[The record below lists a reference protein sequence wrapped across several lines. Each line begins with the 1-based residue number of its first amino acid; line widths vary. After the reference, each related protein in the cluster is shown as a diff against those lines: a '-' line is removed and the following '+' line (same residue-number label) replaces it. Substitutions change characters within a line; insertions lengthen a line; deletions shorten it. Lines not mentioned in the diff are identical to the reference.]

1 MMRAG
6 CIVGVSIVVVLGTL
20 RTLPAQEEPQAF
32 VAYPCRFKPSEDV
45 AQLLRPLLSANGA
58 NPTAQLVVDRE
69 RNRILLSGPAVAHQI
84 TRKLLREVDQ
94 SLTFR
99 DNGVAR
105 DAQRMQSYRVPAVE
119 RDAFL
124 ANIAARLGNRVR
136 TSVDEQSELVFVLAD
151 ETGHKVIEELVRGW
165 RDQEGSNASQA
176 VAPRPLVNGAA
187 TSAAA
192 PLTTHPRFIRIPI
205 GMIDRIQQQ
214 FFTIFNGRLK
224 VRSIQ
229 RREIYLLQPRPD
241 TPQVVEVEF
250 DRGRSGV
257 LIGGEGK
264 AANQLITLIDWLAR
278 PEQPGRRSK
287 VFRLRRENHQKLN
300 TIIDGASTVPTPS
313 TTNNSAY
320 SIHRLPTTSP
330 NQGGVQWVRFLF
342 QEDESTDA
350 VQALGT
356 DEGTPNVRQ
365 FEGVDIESLPDLDVI
380 ILRGPDSA
388 LDQLADVIRQL
399 ERISRETQP
408 EVQIYTLRFAQSEAI
423 VEMIEE
429 IRSDLVGARQ
439 GRVTLQALVKPNAV
453 LLIGWGDAVA
463 ATLELIKQLDQPVEP
478 ESQSQVFRI
487 KHASAGDVLQTLQSF
502 FANRGGLA
510 PRIQLAVD
518 ARTNSLV
525 AYAAPRDMAEITRL
539 VSEIDRPDSAA
550 VNRARVFPIRNALAD
565 DVAATL
571 LQAIQAAGGDG
582 ERSAILE
589 LQTFDAKGQ
598 KILRSGT
605 LRDIQITPNARNNT
619 LIVSS
624 PIENLD
630 LLEELIRQLD
640 TPASQAKIKVF
651 RIINGNASSLIE
663 TLRSLIPSELS
674 SGGSVGSQLSASGE
688 AGLAPLR
695 FSVDV
700 RSNSIIATGSEGD
713 LRIVEA
719 LLAKLDQ
726 SNLLQ
731 RQTAVYRLKNSP
743 AIDVATAVNQYLFNR
758 RQLDTAVP
766 GQGNTFAEIE
776 REVVVVPEPVAN
788 KLILAATPRYFK
800 EIEALI
806 EKLDEAPPQVLI
818 QVLIAEV
825 ALNNADEFGIELGI
839 QDSVLFDRSLLGDL
853 ITTTQT
859 SQNSTPA
866 GIVTV
871 TEEII
876 QAATNI
882 PGFAFN
888 SIQPLGNSGS
898 ATALQGAGHVGG
910 QGISNFAVGRGN
922 DQLGFGGLVLSA
934 SSRNVNVLLRA
945 LRESRRVDV
954 LSRPQIRTLDN
965 QPAFI
970 QVGQRVPRI
979 SGSTVNQNGQ
989 TNQVEL
995 ENVGLILGV
1004 TPRISPDG
1012 NVVMEIDA
1020 EKSALGPEQEG
1031 IPVAVSIDGTVVR
1044 SPRVDTTTAQ
1054 ATVSAAD
1061 GETIVLGGLITKSSR
1076 YVYRSVPV
1084 LGDIPIIERLF
1095 RFDSTIS
1102 RRTELLIILT
1112 PHVIRTAEDNE
1123 RIRQTEMAQMSW
1135 CACDVFNLMG
1145 DMNYT
1150 EVSTSEALERG
1161 EPEVI
1166 YPAENPLGS
1175 AVPME
1180 PPVPLERNQLSI
1192 PEVLLDGP
1200 VVESN

>member
-1 MMRAG
+1 MARLRN
-6 CIVGVSIVVVLGTL
+6 IVGWTVMGWLLGVHQPVFAQ
-20 RTLPAQEEPQAF
+20 PASQAF
-32 VAYPCRFKPSEDV
+32 VPYACQYKSSEQV
-45 AQLLRPLLSANGA
+45 AQLLRPLL
-58 NPTAQLVVDRE
+58 PTEAVTPPVELVVDQD
-69 RNRILLSGPAVAHQI
+69 RNRLLLSGPNHVHEIA
-84 TRKLLREVDQ
+84 RKLLREVDQ
-94 SLTFR
+94 PLGFR
-99 DNGVAR
+99 TVKEQA
-105 DAQRMQSYRVPAVE
+105 ATQRMQSYQVEPAL

-124 ANIAARLGNRVR
+124 QRIASRFGDTVR
-136 TSVDEQSELVFVLAD
+136 TSLDPQSNLVFVLA
-151 ETGHKVIEELVRGW
+151 
-165 RDQEGSNASQA
+165 SNADHESIGVLLAQVQA
-176 VAPRPLVNGAA
+176 GSRNPAPTSTTSRLASPAGNERGGAY
-187 TSAAA
+187 
-192 PLTTHPRFIRIPI
+192 PRFVRIAPSAI
-205 GMIDRIQQQ
+205 NQVHQQ
-214 FFTIFNGRLK
+214 FLAIFTGRLK
-224 VRSIQ
+224 IHGVQERQ
-229 RREIYLLQPRPD
+229 IYLLNIKRDPPS
-241 TPQVVEVEF
+241 TLEIEF
-250 DRGRSGV
+250 DRARSGV
-257 LIGGEGK
+257 LIGGEGN
-264 AANQLITLIDWLAR
+264 AVNQMITLIDWLSR
-278 PEQPGRRSK
+278 RDQPGRRSK
-287 VFRLRRENHQKLN
+287 VFRLRRDSHGKLQG
-300 TIIDGASTVPTPS
+300 IIQGASSSIPQLSPPD
-313 TTNNSAY
+313 Y
-320 SIHRLPTTSP
+320 SMQRLPEAP
-330 NQGGVQWVRFLF
+330 NQSSGVQWVRYLF
-342 QEDESTDA
+342 QDDDA
-350 VQALGT
+350 PEKDGTGGVQPIPTGDGVA
-356 DEGTPNVRQ
+356 NIRQ

-380 ILRGPDSA
+380 ILRGPDAA
-388 LDQLADVIRQL
+388 LDQLADIVRQL

-408 EVQIYTLRFAQSEAI
+408 DVQIHHLQFSQSEAI
-423 VEMIEE
+423 VEMVEE
-429 IRSDLVGARQ
+429 ISSDLVGGRQ
-439 GRVTLQALVKPNAV
+439 GRVSLQALVKPNAILV
-453 LLIGWGDAVA
+453 IGWGDAVQ
-463 ATLELIKQLDQPVEP
+463 ATLALIKQLDQPVAP
-478 ESQSQVFRI
+478 ESQSRVFRL
-487 KHASAGDVLQTLQSF
+487 KHAAATQVQQTLQSF
-502 FANRGGLA
+502 FSNRGGLS
-510 PRIQLAVD
+510 PRIQLAID

-525 AYAAPRDMAEITRL
+525 AYAAPRDMEEVARLIT
-539 VSEIDRPDSAA
+539 EIDRPESAA

-571 LQAIQAAGGDG
+571 QQAIAAAAGNG

-598 KILRSGT
+598 TILRSGT
-605 LRDIQITPNARNNT
+605 LQDIQITPNPRNNT

-624 PIENLD
+624 PVENLE

-651 RIINGNASSLIE
+651 RIVNGNASALIE
-663 TLRSLIPSELS
+663 TLRSLIPSEIT
-674 SGGSVGSQLSASGE
+674 SGGNVGSQLNASGE

-743 AIDVATAVNQYLFNR
+743 AIDVASAVNQYLFNR

-788 KLILAATPRYFK
+788 KLILAATPRYFE

-825 ALNNADEFGIELGI
+825 ALNKADEFGVELGI

-859 SQNSTPA
+859 GQNSTPA
-866 GIVTV
+866 GIITV

-876 QAATNI
+876 QAATNV

-898 ATALQGAGHVGG
+898 ATALAGSGSVGG

-922 DQLGFGGLVLSA
+922 EQLGFGGLVLSA

-945 LRESRRVDV
+945 LRESRRVDI

-979 SGSTVNQNGQ
+979 TGSTVNQNGQ
-989 TNQVEL
+989 SNTVEL

-1020 EKSALGPEQEG
+1020 EKSALGSEQEG

-1061 GETIVLGGLITKSSR
+1061 GETIVLGGLITKSNR
-1076 YVYRSVPV
+1076 YIYRSVPV

-1095 RFDSTIS
+1095 RFDSNITL
-1102 RRTELLIILT
+1102 RTELLIILT
-1112 PHVIRTAEDNE
+1112 PHVIRTPADNE
-1123 RIRQTEMAQMSW
+1123 RIRQNEMAQMSW
-1135 CACDVFNLMG
+1135 CAGDVFNLMG

-1150 EVSTSEALERG
+1150 EIATDVEFG

-1166 YPAENPLGS
+1166 YPSTNPLGTV
-1175 AVPME
+1175 APAE
-1180 PPVPLERNQLSI
+1180 PPVPLVPGELPSGEPQ
-1192 PEVLLDGP
+1192 LDGP
-1200 VVESN
+1200 AVDVTE